1 MTETKLADPIR
12 PREVTRAPP
21 LAGRL
26 ELAIARARTQGLG
39 IALVLL
45 TVLLAL
51 RAPGFATMDNLG
63 DVLRDLSILGTLAI
77 GETFVIIGG
86 GIDLSVGS
94 TLLLAGIVSDDLIRL
109 GGVQTAVTIPIV
121 LVIGFLA
128 GAINGFFI
136 TRLRISA
143 FIVTLATLYI
153 FRGAGLSLY
162 RTDVQNLQAAII
174 SDDTFLVIGQNDV
187 FGIPVSFI
195 IFAVLLAV
203 GTFVLRRTRLGLH
216 LYALGGSELAARL
229 TRIRVARIQLITYA
243 ISGFCAALAGIILTS
258 RLQTGAPE
266 AGAGEEFDVI
276 AAVIIGGASL
286 FGGRG
291 TLIGTLLGA
300 AFITV
305 LAKGQT
311 LIGIPANYQSF
322 TRGIVI
328 LIAVGLDVL
337 SQRGIAA
344 PRRPRW
350 ANILKPPPPDG
361 LPAAEARHAPSK
373 RAPGAPPL
381 LQAAGLSRSF
391 VEIRAVDGVDFAVN
405 DGEVH
410 AIVGE
415 NGAGKSTLIKMLAGA
430 LTPDS
435 GEIRIDG
442 EPVSLP
448 SVAAAQDH
456 GIAVIYQERAVVP
469 ELTVAQNIM
478 LGHEPTYLLPG
489 LIDRTAQRRKAEQIW
504 ALLGSPAPVD
514 TTVRELAPSIQQLVD
529 IARALAFDARVVI
542 MDEPTAALTHQETL
556 RLFDIIRDLKRR
568 GSAVIYISHDLE
580 EIFEVADRVTI
591 LRDGKL
597 VRTLPVAEVTRPA
610 LIRMMIGRDID
621 ETARRDIGD
630 DRHDILW
637 VGGLRRGTALDGV
650 SFTVR
655 AGELLG
661 IAGLVGSGRTE
672 LLRTIFGADRIE
684 AGEMRLNGKPYSPRS
699 PIDAVRAGVGFV
711 PEDRKSEGLVSA
723 FTVSENLSLPN
734 YDLVSTARIWL
745 DAAREARLASR
756 MVTQLKID
764 PPIPRWRTNHLSGG
778 NQQKVVL
785 AKWLAKQPKL
795 LLVDEPTHGVDVGAR
810 EEIYRVLD
818 DLAKA
823 GTGVIVVSSYLPEV
837 LRISDR
843 ILVMR
848 DGRIALEVDR
858 ADATEEVLLD
868 AATGGSTTEG
878 SATGAPA

>member
-1 MTETKLADPIR
+1 MTDGETAKRAGPTEIAQPPSLAD
-12 PREVTRAPP
+12 
-21 LAGRL
+21 RL
-26 ELAIARARTQGLG
+26 EAAIGRARTQGLG
-39 IALVLL
+39 IALVALI
-45 TVLLAL
+45 VLFAV
-51 RAPGFATMDNLG
+51 RAPGFATMDNFG
-63 DVLRDLSILGTLAI
+63 DALRDLSILGILAI

-94 TLLLAGIVSDDLIRL
+94 VLLLAGIVSDDLIRL
-109 GGVQTAVTIPIV
+109 GEVHTAIAIPIA
-121 LVIGFLA
+121 LGIGCIA
-128 GAINGFFI
+128 GAINGLLI

-143 FIVTLATLYI
+143 FIVTLASLYM

-174 SDDTFLVIGQNDV
+174 SDENFLILGQNDV

-195 IFAVLLAV
+195 IFAVLLGL
-203 GTFVLRRTRLGLH
+203 GTFVLRRTRFGLH

-229 TRIRVARIQLITYA
+229 TRIRVARIQLSTYI
-243 ISGFCAALAGIILTS
+243 ISGFCSALAGIILAS

-266 AGAGEEFDVI
+266 AGSGEEFDVI

-291 TLIGTLLGA
+291 TLFGTLLGA

-328 LIAVGLDVL
+328 LIAVTLDSL
-337 SQRGIAA
+337 SQRSIAA
-344 PRRPRW
+344 PRRLRW
-350 ANILKPPPPDG
+350 ANLLSPPPPDA
-361 LPAAEARHAPSK
+361 LPAVDAPHD
-373 RAPGAPPL
+373 APQRKPGVPPVL
-381 LQAAGLSRSF
+381 EAAGLHKSF
-391 VEIRAVDGVDFAVN
+391 VEIRAVDGVDFAVG

-442 EPVSLP
+442 APVSLL

-478 LGHEPTYLLPG
+478 LGHEPTYRLPG
-489 LIDRTAQRRKAEQIW
+489 LIDRGAQRRKAEQIW
-504 ALLGSPAPVD
+504 ALLGRPASVD
-514 TTVRELAPSIQQLVD
+514 TIVRELAPSIQQLVD
-529 IARALAFDARVVI
+529 IARALAFEARVVI
-542 MDEPTAALTHQETL
+542 MDEPTAALTHQETV
-556 RLFDIIRDLKRR
+556 RLFEIIRDLKRR
-568 GSAVIYISHDLE
+568 GTAVIYISHDLE
-580 EIFEVADRVTI
+580 EIFEIADRVTV
-591 LRDGKL
+591 LRDGRL

-610 LIRMMIGRDID
+610 LIRMMIGREID
-621 ETARRDIGD
+621 ENT
-630 DRHDILW
+630 RHEAGRVEQDVLSVSGI
-637 VGGLRRGTALDGV
+637 RRGTELDGV
-650 SFTVR
+650 SLTVR

-672 LLRTIFGADRIE
+672 LLRAIFGADPIE
-684 AGEMRLNGKPYSPRS
+684 DGEMKLLGKAYSPRS
-699 PIDAVRAGVGFV
+699 PMDAVKLGVGFV
-711 PEDRKSEGLVSA
+711 PEDRKSQGLISA
-723 FTVSENLSLPN
+723 FTISENLSLPN

-745 DAAREARLASR
+745 SAARERRLATR
-756 MVTQLKID
+756 MVTELKID
-764 PPIPRWRTNHLSGG
+764 PPVPRWRSNHLSGG

-785 AKWLAKQPKL
+785 AKWLAKKPKL

-848 DGRIALEVDR
+848 DGRIVLEVGR
-858 ADATEEVLLD
+858 ADASEEVLLN
-868 AATGGSTTEG
+868 AATGGEG
-878 SATGAPA
+878 

>member
-1 MTETKLADPIR
+1 MIGRETANQAGPTEIAQPPSLAD
-12 PREVTRAPP
+12 
-21 LAGRL
+21 RL
-26 ELAIARARTQGLG
+26 EAAIGRARTQGLG
-39 IALVLL
+39 IALVALI
-45 TVLLAL
+45 VLFAV
-51 RAPGFATMDNLG
+51 RAPGFATMDNFG
-63 DVLRDLSILGTLAI
+63 DALRDLSILGILAI

-94 TLLLAGIVSDDLIRL
+94 VLLLAGIVSDDLIRL
-109 GGVQTAVTIPIV
+109 GEVHTAIAIPIA
-121 LVIGFLA
+121 LGIGCIA
-128 GAINGFFI
+128 GAINGLLI

-143 FIVTLATLYI
+143 FIVTLASLYM

-174 SDDTFLVIGQNDV
+174 SDENFLILGQNDV

-195 IFAVLLAV
+195 IFAVLLGV
-203 GTFVLRRTRLGLH
+203 GTFVLRRTRFGLH

-229 TRIRVARIQLITYA
+229 TRIRVARIQLSTYI
-243 ISGFCAALAGIILTS
+243 ISGFCSALAGIILAS

-266 AGAGEEFDVI
+266 AGSGEEFDVI

-291 TLIGTLLGA
+291 TLLGTLLGA

-328 LIAVGLDVL
+328 LIAVTLDSL
-337 SQRGIAA
+337 SQRSIAA
-344 PRRPRW
+344 PRRLRW
-350 ANILKPPPPDG
+350 ATILSPPPPDA
-361 LPAAEARHAPSK
+361 LAAAEVPHDAGERK
-373 RAPGAPPL
+373 YGVPPVL
-381 LQAAGLSRSF
+381 EAAGLHKSF
-391 VEIRAVDGVDFAVN
+391 VEIRAVDGVDFAVS

-442 EPVSLP
+442 APVSLP

-478 LGHEPTYLLPG
+478 LGHEPTYRLPG
-489 LIDRTAQRRKAEQIW
+489 LIDRGAQRRKAEQIW
-504 ALLGSPAPVD
+504 ALLGRPASVD

-529 IARALAFDARVVI
+529 IARALAFEARVVI

-556 RLFDIIRDLKRR
+556 RLFEIIRDLKRR
-568 GSAVIYISHDLE
+568 GTAVIYISHDLE
-580 EIFEVADRVTI
+580 EIFEIADRVTV
-591 LRDGKL
+591 LRDGRL

-610 LIRMMIGRDID
+610 LIRMMIGREID
-621 ETARRDIGD
+621 ENT
-630 DRHDILW
+630 RHEA
-637 VGGLRRGTALDGV
+637 GGVEQDVLSVSGIRRGTELDGV
-650 SFTVR
+650 SLMVR

-672 LLRTIFGADRIE
+672 LLRAIFGADSIE
-684 AGEMRLNGKPYSPRS
+684 DGEMKLLGKAYSPRS
-699 PIDAVRAGVGFV
+699 PMDAVKLGVGFV
-711 PEDRKSEGLVSA
+711 PEDRKSQGLISA
-723 FTVSENLSLPN
+723 FTISENLSLPN

-745 DAAREARLASR
+745 SAARERRLATR
-756 MVTQLKID
+756 MVTELKID
-764 PPIPRWRTNHLSGG
+764 PPVPRWRSNHLSGG

-785 AKWLAKQPKL
+785 AKWLAKKPKL

-848 DGRIALEVDR
+848 DGRIVLEVGR
-858 ADATEEVLLD
+858 ADASEEVLLN
-868 AATGGSTTEG
+868 AATGGEG
-878 SATGAPA
+878 

>member
-1 MTETKLADPIR
+1 MTDSKTADHTGPQDAAGPLSLAD
-12 PREVTRAPP
+12 
-21 LAGRL
+21 RL
-26 ELAIARARTQGLG
+26 ESAIARARTQGLG
-39 IALVLL
+39 IALV
-45 TVLLAL
+45 AL
-51 RAPGFATMDNLG
+51 IILFAVRAPGFATIDNFG
-63 DVLRDLSILGTLAI
+63 DALRDLSILGILAI

-94 TLLLAGIVSDDLIRL
+94 ILLLAGIVSDDLIRL
-109 GGVQTAVTIPIV
+109 EEVHTAIAVPIA
-121 LVIGFLA
+121 LGIGCIA
-128 GAINGFFI
+128 GAINGLLI

-143 FIVTLATLYI
+143 FIVTLASLYM

-174 SDDTFLVIGQNDV
+174 SDENFLVLGQDDV
-187 FGIPVSFI
+187 FGIPVSFV
-195 IFAVLLAV
+195 IFAILLGLGA
-203 GTFVLRRTRLGLH
+203 FVLRRTRFGLH

-229 TRIRVARIQLITYA
+229 TRIRVAPIQLSTYI
-243 ISGFCAALAGIILTS
+243 ISGFCSALAGIILAS

-266 AGAGEEFDVI
+266 AGSGEEFDVI

-291 TLIGTLLGA
+291 TLFGTLLGA

-322 TRGIVI
+322 TRGVVI
-328 LIAVGLDVL
+328 LIAVTLDVL
-337 SQRGIAA
+337 SQRSIVA
-344 PRRPRW
+344 PRRLRW
-350 ANILKPPPPDG
+350 ATMVN
-361 LPAAEARHAPSK
+361 PAPLDALSTAAAPH
-373 RAPGAPPL
+373 GAPERKAGVPPV
-381 LQAAGLSRSF
+381 LQAAELHKSF
-391 VEIRAVDGVDFAVN
+391 VEIRAVDGVDFSVG

-442 EPVSLP
+442 AAVSLP

-478 LGHEPTYLLPG
+478 LGHEPTYRLPG
-489 LIDRTAQRRKAEQIW
+489 LIDRGAQRLRAEQIW
-504 ALLGSPAPVD
+504 ALLGRPASVD
-514 TTVRELAPSIQQLVD
+514 TIVRELAPSIQQLVD
-529 IARALAFDARVVI
+529 IARALAFEARVVI

-556 RLFDIIRDLKRR
+556 RLFEIIRDLKRR
-568 GSAVIYISHDLE
+568 GTAVVYISHDLE
-580 EIFEVADRVTI
+580 EIFEVADRVTV

-597 VRTLPVAEVTRPA
+597 VRTLSVADVTRPD

-621 ETARRDIGD
+621 ESARRESGRGEQDV
-630 DRHDILW
+630 LS
-637 VGGLRRGTALDGV
+637 VSGLRRGTELDGV
-650 SFTVR
+650 SLTVR

-672 LLRTIFGADRIE
+672 LLRAIFGADRIDD
-684 AGEMRLNGKPYSPRS
+684 GEMKLLGRAYSPRS
-699 PIDAVRAGVGFV
+699 PIDAVRSGVGFV
-711 PEDRKSEGLVSA
+711 PEDRKSEGLVSG
-723 FTVSENLSLPN
+723 FTISENLSLPN
-734 YDLVSTARIWL
+734 YDLVSTARMWL
-745 DAAREARLASR
+745 NAARERRLATR
-756 MVTQLKID
+756 MVTELKID
-764 PPIPRWRTNHLSGG
+764 PPIPRWRSNHLSGG

-785 AKWLAKQPKL
+785 AKWLAKKPKL

-818 DLAKA
+818 ALVKD
-823 GTGVIVVSSYLPEV
+823 GMGVIVVSSYLPEV

-848 DGRIALEVDR
+848 DGRIALEVNR
-858 ADATEEVLLD
+858 ADASEEVLLN
-868 AATGGSTTEG
+868 AATGGSG
-878 SATGAPA
+878 